1 MQLLTLQDLPPPTGS
16 DQYAIA
22 AIVLVAVAALRF
34 AEALFCRY
42 MPPKTTDNNDEDQA
56 DRDRVVLHK
65 MAEQTHELREWHKP
79 DHNGN
84 QTWKNGQTI
93 SILRDIRDAIVRQEE
108 NDLRRERDAVE
119 RERRG
124 RD

>member
-1 MQLLTLQDLPPPTGS
+1 MFLLSLQDLPPPNGS

-34 AEALFCRY
+34 AEALFGRY
-42 MPPKTTDNNDEDQA
+42 MPPKMTDNSDEEKA
-56 DRDRVVLHK
+56 DRDRVVLNK
-65 MAEQTHELREWHKP
+65 IAEQTHELREWHKP

-93 SILRDIRDAIVRQEE
+93 SILRDIRDALVRQEE
-108 NDLRRERDAVE
+108 NDLRREREAVE
-119 RERRG
+119 RELRG